1 MRLIDSAITNIN
13 HRWNAPSGYREVL
26 KLAFPLILSTGSSTI
41 QMFIDRMFLTWYSPE
56 AIAAAAPGGIVS
68 FTLMCVFI
76 GTAAYVNTFVAQYYG
91 AKQYDKIAQAVWQG
105 IYFAVVSGILFLVF
119 ILLAKPI
126 FNFAGHEP
134 AVRTL
139 EIQYFSI
146 LCFGALPVFISSAVS
161 GFFGGR
167 GETKIIMWANIFAT
181 AVNIILDYVLIFGHF
196 GFPRLGVQG
205 AAIATVIAGYVAAMI
220 IVLFMF
226 KARYRKTYAILENYK
241 FDFPLFKRL
250 MRFGL
255 PNGFHFMLDLFGFTL
270 FVLFVGRFGTLEL
283 AATNITFNIN
293 HIAFMPMVGI
303 GMAVEIIVGQRLG
316 ENQPKLAR
324 YGTHSA
330 LHLTF
335 LYMGTIALTYVLFP
349 KIYLFPFAAQAD
361 PIQFLPVQRMTIVL
375 LYFVAFYSIFDTMNI
390 IFACALK
397 GAGDTRW
404 VMITSVLLSWL
415 TLIIPTYLSSVVYKW
430 GLYVTWSFVTLYIM
444 ILGIAFLIRF
454 LGGKWE
460 SMRVIEEAPIV
471 VMHSLPESPIVL
483 ID

>member
-1 MRLIDSAITNIN
+1 MKYLQTTITNFRL
-13 HRWNAPSGYREVL
+13 RWHAESGYRQVL

-68 FTLMCVFI
+68 FTLMCLFI
-76 GTAAYVNTFVAQYYG
+76 GTAAYVNTFVAQYFG

-105 IYFAVVSGILFLVF
+105 IYFAIAAGIFFLAY
-119 ILLAKPI
+119 IPLAKPI

-134 AVRTL
+134 EVRVL
-139 EIQYFSI
+139 EIEYFTI
-146 LCFGALPVFISSAVS
+146 LCFGALPAFINAAVS

-167 GETKIIMWANIFAT
+167 GETKIIMWVNIFAT
-181 AVNIILDYVLIFGHF
+181 SVNIILDYLLIFGHF
-196 GFPRLGVQG
+196 GFPRMGIRG
-205 AAIATVIAGYVAAMI
+205 AAIATVAASYTAAVI
-220 IVLFMF
+220 IFLFMF
-226 KARYRKTYAILENYK
+226 RAKYRTEYATLKNRQ
-241 FDFPLFKRL
+241 FDWTLFKRL

-293 HIAFMPMVGI
+293 HIAFMPMIGI

-324 YGTHSA
+324 YGTYSA
-330 LHLTF
+330 FHLTF
-335 LYMGTIALTYVLFP
+335 LYMATIALTYVLFP
-349 KIYLFPFAAQAD
+349 RIYLLPFAAQAD
-361 PIQFLPVQRMTIVL
+361 PGQFMLIQRMTIIL
-375 LYFVAFYSIFDTMNI
+375 LYFVAFYSIFDTLNI
-390 IFACALK
+390 IFASALK

-404 VMITSVLLSWL
+404 VMITSVSLSW
-415 TLIIPTYLSSVVYKW
+415 TILIIPTYLSSVVFNW
-430 GLYVTWSFVTLYIM
+430 GFYVTWSFVTFYIM
-444 ILGIAFLIRF
+444 MLGMVFLVRF

-460 SMRVIEEAPIV
+460 SMRVIEDAPA
-471 VMHSLPESPIVL
+471 VMVHGLPESPIG
-483 ID
+483 